1 MGHQFQQ
8 LMMGMA
14 CLCTGVWSPGW
25 KESKSRVTGQ
35 VESGISWRCLHLYM
49 VVVMLLS
56 AGPQLVVLTTV
67 IVQGLSLWLGLPH
80 NMATSK

>member
-1 MGHQFQQ
+1 MGYKF
-8 LMMGMA
+8 LTVDDGNGLSLLK
-14 CLCTGVWSPGW
+14 CLEPWLERVSLVSLNRWSLASP
-25 KESKSRVTGQ
+25 
-35 VESGISWRCLHLYM
+35 RCLHLHV

-67 IVQGLSLWLGLPH
+67 IVQGLSLRLGLPH